1 MSEYLI
7 NPNFK
12 DRVVAITGGGGI
24 LCSAMAKEL
33 GRQGMKV
40 AILDLRQEAADEV
53 ANLINNAGGNAIGVA
68 CNVLEKESMESAK
81 SKINSIYGE
90 IDILIN
96 GAGGNNPKATTSTD
110 VYSKGDE
117 TKDDINSFFKMT
129 SDGFGFVFNLNF
141 MGSFIPSQVFMSDL
155 IRKEGG
161 HIINISSMSA
171 NYPLTR
177 VPAYS
182 AAKAAIN
189 NFTMWL
195 AVHFANQGLRVNAIA
210 PGFFITDQNRSLLAN
225 SDGSL
230 TERSNKIMAHTPL
243 KRFGETD
250 DLIGPLLWL
259 LDNKASNFVTG
270 HILPVDGGFL
280 SYAGV

>member
-110 VYSKGDE
+110 VYNKGDE